1 MVKPRPQSHRSV
13 SGRPKKAPSEDLRSP
28 FSGHHALLKGGA
40 QREEMP
46 GNPKQIL
53 QPTLAPGNKALYICW
68 ESSQVWRGGA
78 RARLGSF
85 SSPGKSHMVG
95 SLPFASPSRGLLI
108 PFSRRHT
115 GCLAPGGKHT
125 PEFRRPRGSG
135 LGAPP
140 PSGLAGLLPGEGGGG
155 EQGLSARRG

>member
-28 FSGHHALLKGGA
+28 FSGHHALLKGAA
-40 QREEMP
+40 QREEMS

-68 ESSQVWRGGA
+68 ESSRVWRGGA

-95 SLPFASPSRGLLI
+95 SLLSASPSQPETHRLPGARWKVHAGI
-108 PFSRRHT
+108 QA
-115 GCLAPGGKHT
+115 AP
-125 PEFRRPRGSG
+125 RQRPRCSGALGSG
-135 LGAPP
+135 WA
-140 PSGLAGLLPGEGGGG
+140 AN
-155 EQGLSARRG
+155 RG